1 MTEPDKNQ
9 TTEAR
14 PENLWVNLLFNIVIP
29 AVILTTMSKP
39 ERLGPVW
46 ALIIGCSLPL
56 GYGIYD
62 LIVRRKWNFFSILGL
77 PLLPLLA
84 ILREHGVVPS

>member
-1 MTEPDKNQ
+1 MTEPSKNQ
-9 TTEAR
+9 APEAR
-14 PENLWVNLLFNIVIP
+14 PENLWVNLLFNIVVP

-56 GYGIYD
+56 G
-62 LIVRRKWNFFSILGL
+62 
-77 PLLPLLA
+77 
-84 ILREHGVVPS
+84 